1 MPSTCIPVAGS
12 QSLSCGPADS
22 AARMRRGPCRARD
35 FHSFSDPEV
44 VTWSLVTRRFLLG
57 ALPSTI
63 VLATLP
69 ALPALAATP
78 GLTTHMLDTMNGIPA
93 EGVRIDFSVL
103 EAEVYRLIATMR
115 TNADGRTPA
124 PLLNAETMKAG
135 RYQLLFYV
143 AEYFAKRGVALPDP
157 PFVDRAVIQFGITD
171 AAAHYH
177 VPLLASP
184 WSYTTYRGS

>member
-1 MPSTCIPVAGS
+1 M
-12 QSLSCGPADS
+12 
-22 AARMRRGPCRARD
+22 
-35 FHSFSDPEV
+35 E
-44 VTWSLVTRRFLLG
+44 LVTRRFLLG

-69 ALPALAATP
+69 VLPALAATP

-103 EAEVYRLIATMR
+103 EADVYRLIATMR
-115 TNADGRTPA
+115 TNADGRTPV
-124 PLLNAETMKAG
+124 PLLNADTMKAG

-157 PFVDRAVIQFGITD
+157 PFVDRAVIQFGITTSVLSEASASRTRNREPSGETSNSSLNGPLTTRSR
-171 AAAHYH
+171 AATRS
-177 VPLLASP
+177 VASRASRAAMMLP
-184 WSYTTYRGS
+184 SCE

>member
-1 MPSTCIPVAGS
+1 MPSICISVAGS
-12 QSLSCGPADS
+12 QSPSCRPADS
-22 AARMRRGPCRARD
+22 AAADASGRFRART
-35 FHSFSDPEV
+35 FIHSAIRR
-44 VTWSLVTRRFLLG
+44 VTWSWSRDAYLLG
-57 ALPSTI
+57 ALPSAI

-103 EAEVYRLIATMR
+103 EADVYRLIATMR
-115 TNADGRTPA
+115 TNADGRTPT
-124 PLLNAETMKAG
+124 PLLNADTMKAG

-157 PFVDRAVIQFGITD
+157 PFVDRAVIQFGITE

-184 WSYTTYRGS
+184 WSYTAYRGS

>member
-1 MPSTCIPVAGS
+1 MAPHG
-12 QSLSCGPADS
+12 
-22 AARMRRGPCRARD
+22 RARAVPRTD
-35 FHSFSDPEV
+35 FHSFSHPGGDME
-44 VTWSLVTRRFLLG
+44 LVTRRFLVG

-103 EAEVYRLIATMR
+103 EADVYRLIATMR
-115 TNADGRTPA
+115 TNADGRTPM

-135 RYQLLFYV
+135 RYQLMFYV
-143 AEYFAKRGVALPDP
+143 VEYFAKRGVALPDP

>member
-1 MPSTCIPVAGS
+1 MV
-12 QSLSCGPADS
+12 
-22 AARMRRGPCRARD
+22 
-35 FHSFSDPEV
+35 
-44 VTWSLVTRRFLLG
+44 LVTRRFLLG

-69 ALPALAATP
+69 ALRALAATP
-78 GLTTHMLDTMNGIPA
+78 GLNGIPA

-115 TNADGRTPA
+115 TNADGRTPV

-184 WSYTTYRGS
+184 WSFTTYRGS